1 MTIDALPELVQM
13 MNDIQ
18 EALAEPESSAG
29 PEPATMEIEHVEG
42 RNTCSCMGIGPAVPE
57 GLQSFS
63 CLP

>member
-29 PEPATMEIEHVEG
+29 PEPATMEIEHVGG
-42 RNTCSCMGIGPAVPE
+42 RNTCSCMCVGPAVP
-57 GLQSFS
+57 
-63 CLP
+63 